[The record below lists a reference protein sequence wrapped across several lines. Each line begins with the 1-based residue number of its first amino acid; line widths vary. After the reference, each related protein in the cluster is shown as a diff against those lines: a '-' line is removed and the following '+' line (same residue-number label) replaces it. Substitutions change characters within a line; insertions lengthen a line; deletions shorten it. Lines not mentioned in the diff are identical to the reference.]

1 MNFNIRIEGDK
12 EAVQWL
18 EGMAKNVKPAVEN
31 SLRDTATKI
40 EMVMKANA
48 PFETGSLMDSIETD
62 FEHSGDISRANIGP
76 VDSRFGGR
84 YAGAAIEAGRRP
96 GTMPP
101 YSKIA
106 SRYGIPLSYAY
117 SIAKKIKEKGIHGT
131 FFVKQTFGMV
141 QGEIEEMG
149 YKILYYIA
157 GR

>member
-1 MNFNIRIEGDK
+1 MNFNIRMEGDK
-12 EAVQWL
+12 EAVKWL
-18 EGMAKNVKPAVEN
+18 EGMAKNVTPAVEN
-31 SLRDTATKI
+31 SLRETATKV

-48 PFETGSLMDSIETD
+48 PFETGSLMDSIETN
-62 FEHSGDISRANIGP
+62 FEHKGETSRAVIGP

-84 YAGAAIEAGRRP
+84 YAGAAIEGGRRP
-96 GTMPP
+96 GRMPP
-101 YSKIA
+101 YQKIA

-117 SIAKKIKEKGIHGT
+117 NIAKKIKEKGTAGT